1 MPQNVVPL
9 MNTKVD
15 DKARD
20 QLAKVSRAPTTDE
33 LIAMNQRAQG
43 DEKASAST
51 IAKDWLDTKGLA

>member
-1 MPQNVVPL
+1 

-51 IAKDWLDTKGLA
+51 IAKDWLGRKGLA